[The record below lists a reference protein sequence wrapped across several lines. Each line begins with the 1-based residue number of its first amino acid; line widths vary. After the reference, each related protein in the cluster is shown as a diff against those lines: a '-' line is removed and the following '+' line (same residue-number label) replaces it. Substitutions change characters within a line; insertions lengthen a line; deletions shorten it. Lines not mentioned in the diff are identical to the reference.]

1 MVAVP
6 EVRTLVERAAARRHV
21 LEGLI
26 ASVPDDY
33 WDRQAS
39 DDAWT
44 ALDHVRHVATV
55 DGMLVELAEAAGRP
69 GEGLWVGGT
78 RDAAALEGRR
88 VGLMDGVRE
97 ESVGELAET
106 MRESREA
113 AVEALLALPAAALER
128 EVRVAGVLTPW
139 GEPHAFSLRAY
150 LTAWAEHDGEH
161 EAAIRRAIETPPDVT
176 ALTLAA
182 RRTRR
187 GGRR

>member
-55 DGMLVELAEAAGRP
+55 DSMLVELAEAAGRT
-69 GEGLWVGGT
+69 GEGCG
-78 RDAAALEGRR
+78 
-88 VGLMDGVRE
+88 
-97 ESVGELAET
+97 
-106 MRESREA
+106 
-113 AVEALLALPAAALER
+113 
-128 EVRVAGVLTPW
+128 W
-139 GEPHAFSLRAY
+139 GEP
-150 LTAWAEHDGEH
+150 E
-161 EAAIRRAIETPPDVT
+161 
-176 ALTLAA
+176 
-182 RRTRR
+182 TRR
-187 GGRR
+187 RSKRGGSG

>member
-6 EVRTLVERAAARRHV
+6 EMRTLVERAAARRHV

-26 ASVPDDY
+26 ASVPEDY
-33 WDRQAS
+33 WDRRAS

-55 DGMLVELAEAAGRP
+55 DGMVVELAEAAERP

-78 RDAAALEGRR
+78 RDAAALEARR
-88 VGLMDGVRE
+88 LGLMDGVRDQDID
-97 ESVGELAET
+97 ELVAT
-106 MRESREA
+106 MRASREA
-113 AVEALLALPAAALER
+113 VVGALLALPVEALDR

-139 GEPHAFSLRAY
+139 GEPHTFSLRAY

-161 EAAIRRAIETPPDVT
+161 DAAIRRAIETPPDVT

-182 RRTRR
+182 RRARR
-187 GGRR
+187 GGTR